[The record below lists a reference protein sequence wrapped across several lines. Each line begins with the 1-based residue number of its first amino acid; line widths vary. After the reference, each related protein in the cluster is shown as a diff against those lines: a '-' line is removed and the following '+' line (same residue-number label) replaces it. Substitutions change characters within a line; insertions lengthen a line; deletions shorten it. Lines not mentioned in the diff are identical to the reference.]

1 MIRTGS
7 ICSHPYR
14 KTGLYVIVKSDT
26 GLYMAR
32 VKKQV
37 GYPLSGGG
45 IYKLRQSDLAMFTE
59 VSFVEAYASYT
70 EADLRKVK
78 ADTRKAKR
86 GMPKSGF
93 PTIPDFN
100 EVPEAAKQKFYQMA
114 SDLSPENLTC
124 DGELSRARVQ
134 SRFTQI
140 MREWN
145 LLQHQI
151 RGDVTIE
158 MVEAAMYDHYSKV
171 KNEIVGQL

>member
-26 GLYMAR
+26 GMYMAR

-59 VSFVEAYASYT
+59 VSFVEAYANYT

-86 GMPKSGF
+86 ETPDSKLPELTDFS
-93 PTIPDFN
+93 TI
-100 EVPEAAKQKFYQMA
+100 PEAAKQRFYQMA
-114 SDLSPENLTC
+114 SDLSPENLSC
-124 DGELSRARVQ
+124 DGELSRSRVKAR
-134 SRFTQI
+134 FAQI
-140 MREWN
+140 MRDWRD
-145 LLQHQI
+145 LQTEIGFNVSIQL
-151 RGDVTIE
+151 
-158 MVEAAMYDHYSKV
+158 VEAAMYHHYSQV
-171 KNEIVGQL
+171 RSTIVGQL